1 MLSHNIA
8 ENLVIEDLDAAEIRG
23 WAGGLAA
30 LHQRVAH
37 HFVRAEPRAQAYAY
51 LQALISPIER
61 KNGWQIAEHVGATTP
76 DSVQRLL
83 ATAHWDADQVRND
96 LQTYVAEYL
105 GHPDA
110 VLVIDETG
118 FLKKGTKSVGVKRQ
132 YSGTAG
138 RIENC
143 QIGVFL
149 AYASPRGRTFLDR
162 ELYLPQEWASD
173 VARRTEAGVPAAVR
187 FATKPQL
194 ARQMLARAFTAGIP
208 AGWVAGD
215 SVYGGDFSLRKEL
228 TERQQAYV
236 LAVTSTQALWVWDT
250 GVPQQRPIRDVVAR
264 VAPAAWVRLS
274 AGDGSKGPRM
284 YDWAWGMIRESAF
297 QPGWREWWLA
307 RRSLSDP
314 TEIAYYL
321 VCAPVGTTLD
331 MVVQVA
337 GTRWAVEESLET
349 AKGEVGL
356 DQYEVRKWTGWYR
369 HITLALLAHAFLTV
383 TQAQAVGSDGQK
395 GGD

>member
-1 MLSHNIA
+1 MVTQ
-8 ENLVIEDLDAAEIRG
+8 ELDPAEIRG
-23 WAGGLAA
+23 WALGLSA
-30 LHQRVAH
+30 LHQRISK
-37 HFVRAEPRAQAYAY
+37 HFVRAEPRQQAYNY
-51 LQALISPIER
+51 LRALISPIER
-61 KNGWQIAEHVGATTP
+61 KNGWQIAEHLGASTP
-76 DSVQRLL
+76 DGVQRLL
-83 ATAHWDADQVRND
+83 ATAHWDADQVRDD
-96 LQTYVAEYL
+96 LQSYGVEHL
-105 GHPDA
+105 GDPEA

-162 ELYLPQEWASD
+162 ELYLPEEWAAD
-173 VARRTEAGVPAAVR
+173 AERRNEAGVPEEVAFATKPQIARRMLERAFTAGVPAAWV
-187 FATKPQL
+187 
-194 ARQMLARAFTAGIP
+194 TA
-208 AGWVAGD
+208 D
-215 SVYGGDFSLRKEL
+215 SVYGGDFTLRKEV
-228 TERQQAYV
+228 TQRNQRYV
-236 LAVTSTQALWVWDT
+236 VAVSSTQFLWVSEN
-250 GVPQQRPIRDVVAR
+250 GVPRQRPIRDVVAR
-264 VAPAAWVRLS
+264 VAPEAWVQLS
-274 AGDGSKGPRM
+274 AGDGAKGPRV
-284 YDWAWGMIRESAF
+284 YDWTWGFIRESAF
-297 QPGWREWWLA
+297 QEGWLEWWVA

-321 VCAPVGTTLD
+321 ACAPAETTLQT
-331 MVVQVA
+331 VVQVA

-383 TQAQAVGSDGQK
+383 TRAQAVGSDGQK
-395 GGD
+395 GGPCSWMGS